1 VFETPG
7 SSLLCVA
14 AVVFSLGCADSAS
27 PVSQSPPPPQPAT
40 EGFIWGQVLEASG
53 MCIRGGEVEIVA
65 GPGIRRKSGQHEVC
79 GAWDYVGY
87 EFGDLPV
94 GATVTLRAGAP
105 GYRSEERE
113 LVVRNGGEPVQF
125 VLTSP

>member
-1 VFETPG
+1 VFETPS
-7 SSLLCVA
+7 SSLLRVA
-14 AVVFSLGCADSAS
+14 AVVVSIGCTDSGS
-27 PVSQSPPPPQPAT
+27 PVAPSPPPPEPAT
-40 EGFIWGQVLEASG
+40 NGFIWGQVLEASG
-53 MCIRGGEVEIVA
+53 ACIREGEVEIVA
-65 GPGIRRKSGQHEVC
+65 GPGIGRKSGQPEVC

-125 VLTSP
+125 VLMTR